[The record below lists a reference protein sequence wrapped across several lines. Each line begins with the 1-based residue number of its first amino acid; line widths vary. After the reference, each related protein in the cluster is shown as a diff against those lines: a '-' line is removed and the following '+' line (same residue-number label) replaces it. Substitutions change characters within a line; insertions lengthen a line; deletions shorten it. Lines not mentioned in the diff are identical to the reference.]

1 MNQQR
6 NVNFSR
12 QTGRHLINQAEFTFK
27 WQNNE
32 ICMWYSYRRYLN
44 VLRRTPER
52 YTGETLLA
60 EILFFFILYT
70 EISFKTLESFLKLG
84 ILVNPLFKDLYTQCR
99 GKSFSPERHLREFF
113 KNASFQI
120 FGNRLMAMAG

>member
-60 EILFFFILYT
+60 EILFF
-70 EISFKTLESFLKLG
+70 SFF
-84 ILVNPLFKDLYTQCR
+84 TQR
-99 GKSFSPERHLREFF
+99 FHS
-113 KNASFQI
+113 
-120 FGNRLMAMAG
+120 RL